1 MKHRHMTRSFA
12 FVASIVIFSLQLG
25 AVCLLP
31 LPRLVCA
38 EYFRSKAVVIA
49 KLAGITRVKDR
60 YGDVTGTY
68 YSMTV
73 ERTLRGDVPRLF
85 RIYEAN
91 DSGRAAFIWDVDE
104 SYLLFLLEQTPNEG
118 WLIDGCGNSGPS
130 ELRGKALQQV
140 EGIDSASTRATIAGA
155 VGGRS
160 SSFPVAGVQV
170 EARGPGG
177 VSATETKRD
186 GTFEMQVASGR
197 YQVQALS
204 PDKTFTADDLT
215 YEDPDNV
222 VLENGGCAQV
232 QFVESQKHKKLQLGS
247 Q

>member
-1 MKHRHMTRSFA
+1 MQTRIGILFLVLVSSQA
-12 FVASIVIFSLQLG
+12 G
-25 AVCLLP
+25 ALCHEP

-49 KLAGITRVKDR
+49 KLAGITRVKDS

-104 SYLLFLLEQTPNEG
+104 SYLLFLLDQIPNDG

-130 ELRGKALQQV
+130 ELRGKAIRQV
-140 EGIDSASTRATIAGA
+140 EAIDSASAHATIAGA
-155 VGGRS
+155 VGGHS
-160 SSFPVAGVQV
+160 SSFPLAGVQV

-177 VSATETKRD
+177 LNTAETKPD
-186 GTFEMQVASGR
+186 GTFEIQVASGK
-197 YQVQALS
+197 YQVLAVS
-204 PDKTFTADDLT
+204 PGRTFMADDLT
-215 YEDPDNV
+215 YEDPDSV

-232 QFVESQKHKKLQLGS
+232 QFVEVQKHQKLKLGS

>member
-1 MKHRHMTRSFA
+1 MQTRIGILFLVLVSSQA
-12 FVASIVIFSLQLG
+12 G
-25 AVCLLP
+25 ALCHEP

-49 KLAGITRVKDR
+49 KLAGITRVKDS

-104 SYLLFLLEQTPNEG
+104 SYLLFLQEQTPNDG

-130 ELRGKALQQV
+130 ELRGKAIRQV
-140 EGIDSASTRATIAGA
+140 EAIDSASAHATIAGA

-160 SSFPVAGVQV
+160 SSFPLAGVQV

-177 VSATETKRD
+177 LNTAETKPD
-186 GTFEMQVASGR
+186 GTFEIQVASGK
-197 YQVQALS
+197 YQVLAVS
-204 PDKTFTADDLT
+204 PGRTFMADDLT
-215 YEDPDNV
+215 YEDPDSV

-232 QFVESQKHKKLQLGS
+232 QFVEVQKHQKLKLGS